1 MRHPKISSPRAPFTT
16 GIVSPDALC
25 NTHSRLSFLSGCPT
39 TMSGLAIFT
48 DAIVPMVTR
57 HGFSCIQPSA
67 ISPSSVTLSSTL
79 SVKRGGESDH
89 AGSLLLASSS
99 GSSSHTAS
107 VRTPSRSDSQHRST
121 IAATLRYCRWR
132 SATHSRNFL
141 QPRWWPG
148 CRFRRLQPQV
158 LVQGPVVLKIFLPD
172 TNGTCTLLNMV
183 VSVILQGNNVIFNC
197 VLDDTL
203 QFSCRHVR
211 LVCAFLIHTV

>member
-1 MRHPKISSPRAPFTT
+1 MASHVHWRIVRPQDIQPQDEFVRDLGDEHPKLRMRHPKVSSPRAPFTT

-57 HGFSCIQPSA
+57 HGFSYIQPSA
-67 ISPSSVTLSSTL
+67 ISPSSVTLSSKL

-107 VRTPSRSDSQHRST
+107 LRTTSRSDSQHTGR
-121 IAATLRYCRWR
+121 
-132 SATHSRNFL
+132 
-141 QPRWWPG
+141 P
-148 CRFRRLQPQV
+148 
-158 LVQGPVVLKIFLPD
+158 
-172 TNGTCTLLNMV
+172 
-183 VSVILQGNNVIFNC
+183 
-197 VLDDTL
+197 
-203 QFSCRHVR
+203 
-211 LVCAFLIHTV
+211 